1 MATGPCPRGPSHA
14 GRKLRR
20 LTLFVGFGFSDDR
33 GPVVLIVLVVFVI
46 IVVGVS
52 RRQRVVNDCDE
63 APVDQPGG
71 NVFNGRSHVGSCRM
85 SRHSWTDVSSRTGR
99 RERGPGSARSRE
111 NPAQA
116 WGATRPSAARSKK
129 VGAFSALGGG
139 FLRWATSTRDETSYS
154 LRCRPTQRMF

>member
-1 MATGPCPRGPSHA
+1 LLLVP
-14 GRKLRR
+14 L
-20 LTLFVGFGFSDDR
+20 
-33 GPVVLIVLVVFVI
+33 VVLLVGLVVLVVPLVVLVVPLVVLVVFVI

-52 RRQRVVNDCDE
+52 RWQRVVNDCDE

-99 RERGPGSARSRE
+99 PGSAQSRE

-116 WGATRPSAARSKK
+116 WGVTRPSAALSWQGKSSRLRAVQPCVRPGA
-129 VGAFSALGGG
+129 VGLSRMPMAL
-139 FLRWATSTRDETSYS
+139 LR
-154 LRCRPTQRMF
+154 PH